1 MRSGNWVFA
10 SLVKSMHGAVNGGWE
25 SFEGL
30 ALGNESLSVLER
42 VVVKLLAF
50 LLELVHQVSVA
61 LEVGWENLST
71 ILDGLHVCWES
82 LLEDLVN
89 LHSVGDL
96 VSKSLVV
103 FGCWISHYIV
113 VSIMELNISGI
124 NSKLILSDG

>member
-1 MRSGNWVFA
+1 V
-10 SLVKSMHGAVNGGWE
+10 HGAVNGGWE
-25 SFEGL
+25 SLECL
-30 ALGNESLSVLER
+30 AFGNESLCVLER

-71 ILDGLHVCWES
+71 ILNGLHMSWES
-82 LLEDLVN
+82 LLEDLVD

-96 VSKSLVV
+96 VSKSLMVL
-103 FGCWISHYIV
+103 GCWISHYVV
-113 VSIMELNISGI
+113 VSVMELNVSGI